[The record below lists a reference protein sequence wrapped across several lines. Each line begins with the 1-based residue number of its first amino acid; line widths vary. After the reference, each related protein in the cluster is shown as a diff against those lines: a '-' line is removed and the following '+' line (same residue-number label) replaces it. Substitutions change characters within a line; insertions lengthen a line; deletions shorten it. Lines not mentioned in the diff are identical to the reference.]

1 MVTATAELPGTS
13 ALLIANAIEFLENA
27 LNMDSKEAVKG
38 CIEQA
43 KEQLSTLMVLMQQ
56 ATGETEQ

>member
-27 LNMDSKEAVKG
+27 LNMDSKEAVKVALNKRKSSY
-38 CIEQA
+38 QRF
-43 KEQLSTLMVLMQQ
+43 MVLMQQ